1 MAIHSVSEINQYIK
15 GLLDREPIM
24 QSIMIRGEVSNF
36 KRYPSGHCYF
46 TLKDAQSALKCVM
59 FRSRA
64 QYLRFN
70 PTNGLKVVASGNIS
84 VYERDGVY
92 QLYADS
98 LAPEGTGD
106 LALAFEQLKA
116 KLTAE
121 GLFDAA
127 YKQPL
132 PKFPKRIGVVTSSAG
147 AVLRDIY
154 HVAKRRWPA
163 IQLVLYPVQV
173 QGEGSA
179 QQIAEAVRFFNAK
192 DPVDV
197 LIVGRGGGS
206 IEDLWSFNEEIVVRA
221 VFESKIPVISAVGH
235 ETDFTLADF
244 AADVRA
250 ATPSQ
255 AAELAVPDRAELQRY
270 VAGLMARVQ
279 QQTHKTI
286 ENKRLQ
292 LMACLQSRVMLHP
305 QTLLAERRQRLD
317 HVLGQL
323 QQIGRQQLQ
332 ERQHRLDLA
341 TGKLSLL
348 NPAHVLKR
356 GYAVAEKQGIVVTSA
371 GMLKA
376 GDQLDLILKDGRCPI
391 QVLKQAGKED
401 R

>member
-1 MAIHSVSEINQYIK
+1 
-15 GLLDREPIM
+15 
-24 QSIMIRGEVSNF
+24 
-36 KRYPSGHCYF
+36 
-46 TLKDAQSALKCVM
+46 
-59 FRSRA
+59 
-64 QYLRFN
+64 
-70 PTNGLKVVASGNIS
+70 
-84 VYERDGVY
+84 
-92 QLYADS
+92 
-98 LAPEGTGD
+98 
-106 LALAFEQLKA
+106 
-116 KLTAE
+116 
-121 GLFDAA
+121 
-127 YKQPL
+127 
-132 PKFPKRIGVVTSSAG
+132 VVTSSAG

-163 IQLVLYPVQV
+163 VQLVLYPVQV

-341 TGKLSLL
+341 TRQAL
-348 NPAHVLKR
+348 PAESCSCPATWLCRSRETGHS
-356 GYAVAEKQGIVVTSA
+356 GYECRYAQGRRSA
-371 GMLKA
+371 GFDIERWPLPNTGIGTSWKGRSLRCQERKNCPLKS
-376 GDQLDLILKDGRCPI
+376 RW
-391 QVLKQAGKED
+391 
-401 R
+401 RN